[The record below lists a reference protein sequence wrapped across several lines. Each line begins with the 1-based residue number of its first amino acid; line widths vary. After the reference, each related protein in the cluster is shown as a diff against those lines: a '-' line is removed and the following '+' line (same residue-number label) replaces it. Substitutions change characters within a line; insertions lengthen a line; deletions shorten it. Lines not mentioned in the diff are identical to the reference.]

1 MLRKPKRYRHA
12 VLQADITPESV
23 PRKAPVFRARRMDS
37 ALERGAALYAVRMM
51 ERVRPYEQIARGEAI
66 NLLRLVGLELEGE
79 VRLADVSPW
88 LVERAIAK
96 QRERLEARGEVVI
109 PALDGNIERLGKALR
124 LSATECAVLRLAVV
138 AKNVDGCDE
147 LLHRWVST
155 PMQFFALVRHALGGR
170 VRGIPVALGSGCTLR
185 RIGVFGRFDLD
196 RHNHPMEMH
205 GTLAI
210 ELLAPAFDLESIQRK
225 LLRPAP
231 TAALSMQDYS
241 HQSEAGLIAGYV
253 SGTLKRRSH
262 GVNVLIHGAPGTGKT
277 EFVRAL
283 AQSLGVRLD
292 EVPVEDED
300 RDPISGE
307 ARFRAYTL
315 AQRLLAR
322 NRGQLL
328 LFDEVEDVFGSGGPS
343 LLSALVGKQGRDPE
357 SLAKGWINLTLESNP
372 VPAVWVCNDIRAID
386 PAYLR
391 RFDLVAQFR
400 TPPRKVRERIVKR
413 CFSGALLSDAG
424 IAALSE
430 LETLPP
436 AQIER
441 AAKVVKALGSK
452 RRDERDAQ
460 SLRIV
465 EMSLRAM
472 GHSTA
477 RKTAELPQH
486 YDPAF
491 LNTDRDLSALI
502 EGLRA
507 GRVARLCLF
516 GPPGTGKTALGHHLA
531 QVLDRPLHVKRASD
545 LVSMWVGETE
555 KNLAEA
561 FHTAGDQEAI
571 LLIDEADSFLQD
583 RSRAQRSWEVSQI
596 NEMLTQ
602 MEAFE
607 GIFIA
612 STNLV
617 DSLDAAS
624 LRRFDFKVRFD
635 YLAAAQRVALFRSV
649 LGERVLD
656 AASLRRIERLDRL
669 TPGDMANALRQLRVL
684 GQVPEV
690 GVLLDLVEGELRLK
704 PGGARSP
711 MGFLR

>member
-1 MLRKPKRYRHA
+1 MLRNQKSSRRRDP
-12 VLQADITPESV
+12 QADIMPELV
-23 PRKAPVFRARRMDS
+23 AQKAPVFRVRRMES
-37 ALERGAALYAVRMM
+37 ALERCAALYAVRMM
-51 ERVRPYEQIARGEAI
+51 ARVRPYEQIARGEAV
-66 NLLRLVGLELEGE
+66 NLLRLAGLELKGE
-79 VRLADVSPW
+79 VRLSELSPW
-88 LVERAIAK
+88 LVERAISR
-96 QRERLEARGEVVI
+96 QRERLEARGEVAI
-109 PALDGNIERLGKALR
+109 PALDRNIERLGKALR
-124 LSATECAVLRLAVV
+124 LSATECVVLRFAVV
-138 AKNVDGCDE
+138 ARSVEGCDD
-147 LLHRWVST
+147 LLNRWVST
-155 PMQFFALVRHALGGR
+155 PMQFFALVHHALGKR
-170 VRGIPVALGSGCTLR
+170 IRGIPLALGAGCTLR
-185 RIGVFGRFDLD
+185 RIGVFGRFDLE
-196 RHNHPMEMH
+196 RHNFPMEMRD
-205 GTLAI
+205 TLAVD
-210 ELLAPAFDLESIQRK
+210 LLSPAFDLESIQRS

-231 TAALSMQDYS
+231 PAGLSLDDYS
-241 HQSEAGLIAGYV
+241 HQIEASLIARYMTGA
-253 SGTLKRRSH
+253 LKRRSH

-283 AQSLGVRLD
+283 AQSLGARLD

-465 EMSLRAM
+465 EMSLRSM

-507 GRVARLCLF
+507 GRAARLCLF

-531 QVLDRPLHVKRASD
+531 QVLDKPLHVKRASD

-561 FHTAGDQEAI
+561 FRTAGDEGAI

-602 MEAFE
+602 MEMFE

-624 LRRFDFKVRFD
+624 LRRFDFKLRFD
-635 YLAAAQRVALFRSV
+635 YLGAAQRVALFRRV
-649 LGERVLD
+649 LDEDALD
-656 AASLRRIERLDRL
+656 AASLHRIERLDRF

-684 GQVPEV
+684 GQVPEI
-690 GVLLDLVEGELRLK
+690 GTLLDLVEAELRLK
-704 PGGARSP
+704 PGGAVARI
-711 MGFLR
+711 GFVR

>member
-1 MLRKPKRYRHA
+1 MGRLKKKSRLNPPSHQLSLGRIPLASLIQTLAVAEHLSFYRAAQALGTSQSNVSARIKALEQDLGILLFERNTRGVRLTEAGRLFVERVAAGVDQLDHA
-12 VLQADITPESV
+12 VKTAG
-23 PRKAPVFRARRMDS
+23 M
-37 ALERGAALYAVRMM
+37 AASGECGRL
-51 ERVRPYEQIARGEAI
+51 RVGI
-66 NLLRLVGLELEGE
+66 
-79 VRLADVSPW
+79 
-88 LVERAIAK
+88 
-96 QRERLEARGEVVI
+96 
-109 PALDGNIERLGKALR
+109 
-124 LSATECAVLRLAVV
+124 
-138 AKNVDGCDE
+138 
-147 LLHRWVST
+147 
-155 PMQFFALVRHALGGR
+155 HALMPRSFLAELIAQFRDGRR
-170 VRGIPVALGSGCTLR
+170 VRGIATALGSGCTLR

-196 RHNHPMEMH
+196 RHNHPMEMC
-205 GTLAI
+205 GSLGSTLAI
-210 ELLAPAFDLESIQRK
+210 NLLSPSFDLESIQRS

-231 TAALSMQDYS
+231 AAALSLGDFC
-241 HQSEAGLIAGYV
+241 HQPEAAMIVNYMACA
-253 SGTLKRRSH
+253 LKRRSR
-262 GVNVLIHGAPGTGKT
+262 GVNVLIHGDPGTGKT

-283 AQSLGVRLD
+283 AQSLGARLD

-328 LFDEVEDVFGSGGPS
+328 LFDEVEDVFGSGGAT

-357 SLAKGWINLTLESNP
+357 SLAKGWINLTLESNS
-372 VPAVWVCNDIRAID
+372 VPAIWVCNDIRAVD

-400 TPPRKVRERIVKR
+400 TPPRKVRERIVER
-413 CFSGALLSDAG
+413 YFPDALLSETG
-424 IAALSE
+424 VAALSE
-430 LETLPP
+430 LEALPP

-460 SLRIV
+460 AKRIV

-477 RKTAELPQH
+477 RKAAGLPPH

-507 GRVARLCLF
+507 GRAARLCLF

-555 KNLAEA
+555 KNLAQAFLEA
-561 FHTAGDQEAI
+561 SDEGAI

-583 RSRAQRSWEVSQI
+583 RSRAQRSWEVSQV

-624 LRRFDFKVRFD
+624 LRRFDFKIRFD
-635 YLAAAQRVALFRSV
+635 FLDSAQRRALMQRVLADQV
-649 LGERVLD
+649 LGEEV
-656 AASLRRIERLDRL
+656 LRRIDRMEQL
-669 TPGDMANALRQLRVL
+669 TPGDVANVLRQVRVL
-684 GQVPEV
+684 GQMPEAAE
-690 GVLLDLVEGELRLK
+690 VLSLLEAELRLK
-704 PGGARSP
+704 PGGAKAG
-711 MGFLR
+711 MGFIR

>member
-1 MLRKPKRYRHA
+1 MLRNQKPRRREPQPDTAPVA
-12 VLQADITPESV
+12 VPQ
-23 PRKAPVFRARRMDS
+23 KAPVFRARRLES
-37 ALERGAALYAVRMM
+37 ALERCAALYAVRMM
-51 ERVRPYEQIARGEAI
+51 ARVRPYDQIAKGESI
-66 NLLRLVGLELEGE
+66 GLLHLAGLGLHGE
-79 VRLADVSPW
+79 VRLGDLSSWA
-88 LVERAIAK
+88 VERAISE
-96 QRERLEARGEVVI
+96 QRERLETRGDPAI
-109 PALDGNIERLGKALR
+109 PALDRNIEKLGKALR
-124 LSATECAVLRLAVV
+124 LSVTECAVLRLAVV
-138 AKNVDGCDE
+138 AKSVDGCDD
-147 LLHRWVST
+147 LLQRWVAT
-155 PMQFFALVRHALGGR
+155 PMQFFALVHHALGKR
-170 VRGIPVALGSGCTLR
+170 VRGIAAALGSGCTLR
-185 RIGVFGRFDLD
+185 RIGVFDRFDLD
-196 RHNHPMEMH
+196 RHNHPLEMRD
-205 GTLAI
+205 TLAVD
-210 ELLAPAFDLESIQRK
+210 LLSPSFDLESIQRR

-231 TAALSMQDYS
+231 AAALSLGDFC
-241 HQSEAGLIAGYV
+241 HQPEATMITNYMACA
-253 SGTLKRRSH
+253 LKRRSR
-262 GVNVLIHGAPGTGKT
+262 GVNVLIHGDPGTGKT

-283 AQSLGVRLD
+283 AQSLGARLD

-322 NRGQLL
+322 KRGQLL
-328 LFDEVEDVFGSGGPS
+328 LFDEVEDVFGSGGPT
-343 LLSALVGKQGRDPE
+343 LLSALVGKQGRAPD

-372 VPAVWVCNDIRAID
+372 VPAVWVCNDIGAVD

-400 TPPRKVRERIVKR
+400 TPPRKVRERIVER
-413 CFSGALLSDAG
+413 YFPDALLSETG
-424 IAALSE
+424 VAALSE

-460 SLRIV
+460 AKRIV

-472 GHSTA
+472 GHPTV
-477 RKTAELPQH
+477 RKTAGLPQH

-502 EGLRA
+502 GGLRA
-507 GRVARLCLF
+507 GRAARLCLF

-531 QVLDRPLHVKRASD
+531 QVLDCPLHVERASD
-545 LVSMWVGETE
+545 LMSMWVGGTE
-555 KNLAEA
+555 KNLARA
-561 FHTAGDQEAI
+561 FLQASDEGAI

-583 RSRAQRSWEVSQI
+583 RSRAQRGWEVSQV

-635 YLAAAQRVALFRSV
+635 FLDPAQRLALFRRV
-649 LGERVLD
+649 LGEATLD
-656 AASLRRIERLDRL
+656 AASLRRIERLDRF
-669 TPGDMANALRQLRVL
+669 TPGDMANALRQLRVM
-684 GQVPEV
+684 GQAPAALP
-690 GVLLDLVEGELRLK
+690 LLDLVEAELRLK
-704 PGGARSP
+704 PGAARSP

>member
-1 MLRKPKRYRHA
+1 
-12 VLQADITPESV
+12 
-23 PRKAPVFRARRMDS
+23 
-37 ALERGAALYAVRMM
+37 
-51 ERVRPYEQIARGEAI
+51 
-66 NLLRLVGLELEGE
+66 
-79 VRLADVSPW
+79 
-88 LVERAIAK
+88 
-96 QRERLEARGEVVI
+96 
-109 PALDGNIERLGKALR
+109 
-124 LSATECAVLRLAVV
+124 
-138 AKNVDGCDE
+138 
-147 LLHRWVST
+147 
-155 PMQFFALVRHALGGR
+155 
-170 VRGIPVALGSGCTLR
+170 
-185 RIGVFGRFDLD
+185 
-196 RHNHPMEMH
+196 
-205 GTLAI
+205 
-210 ELLAPAFDLESIQRK
+210 
-225 LLRPAP
+225 
-231 TAALSMQDYS
+231 
-241 HQSEAGLIAGYV
+241 
-253 SGTLKRRSH
+253 
-262 GVNVLIHGAPGTGKT
+262 
-277 EFVRAL
+277 
-283 AQSLGVRLD
+283 
-292 EVPVEDED
+292 
-300 RDPISGE
+300 
-307 ARFRAYTL
+307 
-315 AQRLLAR
+315 
-322 NRGQLL
+322 
-328 LFDEVEDVFGSGGPS
+328 
-343 LLSALVGKQGRDPE
+343 LSALVGKQGRDPE
-357 SLAKGWINLTLESNP
+357 SLAKGWINLTLETNP

-391 RFDLVAQFR
+391 RFDLVANFR
-400 TPPRKVRERIVKR
+400 TPPRKVRERIVER
-413 CFSGALLSDAG
+413 CFSGALLSETG
-424 IAALSE
+424 VAALSE

-441 AAKVVKALGSK
+441 AAKVVKTLGSK

-486 YDPAF
+486 YDAAF

-502 EGLRA
+502 DGLRA
-507 GRVARLCLF
+507 GCSARLCLF

-531 QVLDRPLHVKRASD
+531 QVLDKPLHVKRASD
-545 LVSMWVGETE
+545 LMSMWVGETE

-561 FHTAGDQEAI
+561 FRAAGDEGAI

-649 LGERVLD
+649 LGDAVLD
-656 AASLRRIERLDRL
+656 AAGLRRIERLDRL

-684 GQVPEV
+684 GQAPDAMR
-690 GVLLDLVEGELRLK
+690 LLDLLEGELRLK
-704 PGGARSP
+704 PGATAVRI
-711 MGFLR
+711 GFV